1 MQRIYSLQ
9 SSEIRLLEGRIQEI
23 ATDPG
28 AEKNYKVDLRG
39 GYIVIE
45 TNQGM
50 NFMWDQKTTV
60 VVHVAPSFQVGM
72 GWIESYDF
80 KVTHPELEPQFE
92 KQGLEKCSVQ
102 WTRKS
107 KQVMSCVLFHCSV
120 SETPQNI
127 WS

>member
-1 MQRIYSLQ
+1 M
-9 SSEIRLLEGRIQEI
+9 EGRIQEI

-60 VVHVAPSFQVGM
+60 VVHVAPSFQVSR
-72 GWIESYDF
+72 GWTGSYDF
-80 KVTHPELEPQFE
+80 KVRVTHPEVEPQFF
-92 KQGLEKCSVQ
+92 QGLEKKAWKRFGLVD
-102 WTRKS
+102 TK
-107 KQVMSCVLFHCSV
+107 KQQAGHILCFIALFSQYK
-120 SETPQNI
+120 TLQNI
-127 WS
+127 WG

>member
-1 MQRIYSLQ
+1 M
-9 SSEIRLLEGRIQEI
+9 EGRIQEI

-60 VVHVAPSFQVGM
+60 VVHMAPSFQVGM
-72 GWIESYDF
+72 KWTESYHF
-80 KVTHPELEPQFE
+80 KLKVAHPELEP
-92 KQGLEKCSVQ
+92 
-102 WTRKS
+102 
-107 KQVMSCVLFHCSV
+107 
-120 SETPQNI
+120 
-127 WS
+127 

>member
-1 MQRIYSLQ
+1 MEYQGCCTKISIGLPSMQFLCSLQ

-28 AEKNYKVDLRG
+28 AEKNYQVDLRG

-72 GWIESYDF
+72 GWTDSYVF
-80 KVTHPELEPQFE
+80 KLKEWRTQSTEAPV
-92 KQGLEKCSVQ
+92 
-102 WTRKS
+102 
-107 KQVMSCVLFHCSV
+107 
-120 SETPQNI
+120 
-127 WS
+127 

>member
-1 MQRIYSLQ
+1 M
-9 SSEIRLLEGRIQEI
+9 EGRIQEI

-60 VVHVAPSFQVGM
+60 VVHVAPSFQVSR
-72 GWIESYDF
+72 GWIGSYDF
-80 KVTHPELEPQFE
+80 KLRIMHPELEPQFE
-92 KQGLEKCSVQ
+92 KQDLGRKAWEKFGLVDQK
-102 WTRKS
+102 
-107 KQVMSCVLFHCSV
+107 KQQAGHILCFIAVFNQYKTL
-120 SETPQNI
+120 QNI
-127 WS
+127 WG